1 MWTRGRVIERID
13 WSDKLF
19 SLRIAVEL
27 APFIPGQFI
36 KLSQVQDDKRVA
48 RAYSLVNSPDKP
60 YAEILAVAVEEGQL
74 SPQLQNLAIGDEIEI
89 TPTATGFMTLDEIP
103 KGAGQGRH
111 LWLLATGTA
120 VGPFLSMLDTPE
132 PWQRF
137 EKVVLIYGVREAKD
151 LAYLDKLKAYAV
163 QYPDQFILCL
173 TVTREKVDNALQ
185 CRIPDGLVSGEIER
199 KVGLTINAADSQVM
213 ICGNPGM
220 ISGAQAALLDK
231 GLAKN
236 LRRAPGQITV
246 EKYW

>member
-19 SLRIAVEL
+19 SLRIAAEL

-36 KLSQVQDDKRVA
+36 KLSQLQDDKRVA

-103 KGAGQGRH
+103 KGEGQGRH

-120 VGPFLSMLDTPE
+120 VGPFLSMLDTAE

-137 EKVVLIYGVREAKD
+137 EKVVLVYGVREAKD
-151 LAYLDKLKAYAV
+151 LAYLDKLKAYSV

-173 TVTREKVDNALQ
+173 TVTREKLDDALQ
-185 CRIPDGLVSGEIER
+185 CRIPDGFVSGEIEA
-199 KVGLTINAADSQVM
+199 KVGLALSAADSQVM

>member
-13 WSDKLF
+13 WNDKLF
-19 SLRIAVEL
+19 SLRIAAEL

-36 KLSQVQDDKRVA
+36 KLSQLQDDKRIA

-60 YAEILAVAVEEGQL
+60 YAEILAVAVEDGQL
-74 SPQLQNLAIGDEIEI
+74 SPQLQNLTIGDEIEI

-103 KGAGQGRH
+103 KGELQGRH
-111 LWLLATGTA
+111 LWFLATGTA
-120 VGPFLSMLDTPE
+120 IGPFLSMLDTAE

-137 EKVVLIYGVREAKD
+137 EKIVLVYGVREAKD
-151 LAYLDKLKAYAV
+151 LAYLDKLKAYSM

-173 TVTREKVDNALQ
+173 TVTRKKLDDALQ

-199 KVGLTINAADSQVM
+199 KVGLTLSAADSQVM

-231 GLAKN
+231 GLSKN

>member
-1 MWTRGRVIERID
+1 MWTKGRVIERID
-13 WSDKLF
+13 WNDKLF
-19 SLRIAVEL
+19 SLRIAADL

-36 KLSQVQDDKRVA
+36 KLSQQQEEKRVA

-74 SPQLQNLAIGDEIEI
+74 SPKLQDLAIGDEIDI

-103 KGAGQGRH
+103 KAELQGRH
-111 LWLLATGTA
+111 LWFLATGTA
-120 VGPFLSMLDTPE
+120 VGPFLSMLDTAE

-137 EKVVLIYGVREAKD
+137 EKIVLVYGVREAKD
-151 LAYLDKLKAYAV
+151 LAYLDKLKGYAT
-163 QYPDQFILCL
+163 QYPQQFILCL
-173 TVTREKVDNALQ
+173 IVTREPLDGALQ
-185 CRIPDGLVSGEIER
+185 CRIPDGLVSGDIER
-199 KVGLTINAADSQVM
+199 KVGLTLSAADSQVM

-231 GLAKN
+231 GLVKN

>member
-1 MWTRGRVIERID
+1 MWTKGQVIERID
-13 WSDKLF
+13 WNDKLF
-19 SLRIAVEL
+19 SLRIAADL

-36 KLSQVQDDKRVA
+36 KLSLQQGDKRVA
-48 RAYSLVNSPDKP
+48 RAYSLVNAPDKP
-60 YAEILAVAVEEGQL
+60 YAEILAVVVEDGQL
-74 SPQLQNLAIGDEIEI
+74 SPQLQHLAIGDELDI

-103 KGAGQGRH
+103 KGELQGRH

-120 VGPFLSMLDTPE
+120 VGPFLSILDTVQ

-137 EKVVLIYGVREAKD
+137 EKIVLVYGVRQAQD
-151 LAYLDKLKAYAV
+151 LAYFDKLKAYSAT
-163 QYPDQFILCL
+163 YPSQFILCPI
-173 TVTREKVDNALQ
+173 VTREPFSGALQ
-185 CRIPDGLVSGEIER
+185 CRIPQGIRSGEIEHE
-199 KVGLTINAADSQVM
+199 VGLVLTATDSQVM

-220 ISGAQAALLDK
+220 ISDAQAALIDK

>member
-19 SLRIAVEL
+19 SLRIVTDL

-36 KLSQVQDDKRVA
+36 KLSQVRDDKRVA
-48 RAYSLVNSPDKP
+48 RAYSLVNSPDKA
-60 YAEILAVAVEEGQL
+60 YAEVLAVAVEDGQL
-74 SPQLQNLAIGDEIEI
+74 SPQLQNLAIGDEIDV
-89 TPTATGFMTLDEIP
+89 TQTATGFMTLDEIP
-103 KGAGQGRH
+103 KGELQGRH
-111 LWLLATGTA
+111 LWFLATGTA
-120 VGPFLSMLDTPE
+120 VGPFLSMLDTDE

-137 EKVVLIYGVREAKD
+137 DKIVLVYGVREAKD
-151 LAYLDKLKAYAV
+151 LAYLDKLRAYEQ
-163 QYPDQFILCL
+163 QYPNQFILCL
-173 TVTREKVDNALQ
+173 SVTREPFEGALQ
-185 CRIPDGLVSGEIER
+185 CRIPDGLSSGEIER
-199 KVGLTINAADSQVM
+199 KVGLTLCAADSQVM

-220 ISGAQAALLDK
+220 INGAQAALIDK

>member
-1 MWTRGRVIERID
+1 MWISGQVIERID

-19 SLRIAVEL
+19 SLRIATEL

-36 KLSQVQDDKRVA
+36 KLSQMQGDKRVT

-60 YAEILAVAVEEGQL
+60 YAEILAVAVEDGLL
-74 SPQLQNLAIGDEIEI
+74 SPQLHKLSIGDEIDI

-103 KGAGQGRH
+103 KGKLQGKH
-111 LWLLATGTA
+111 LWFLATGTA
-120 VGPFLSMLDTPE
+120 VGPFLSMLDTAE

-137 EKVVLIYGVREAKD
+137 EKVVLVYGVREAQD
-151 LAYLDKLKAYAV
+151 LAYLDKLRGLEQ
-163 QYPDQFILCL
+163 QYPEQFKLILS
-173 TVTREKVDNALQ
+173 VTRESITDALQ
-185 CRIPDGLVSGEIER
+185 CRIPDGLVSCEIEDKAGIR
-199 KVGLTINAADSQVM
+199 LSVGDSQVM

-220 ISGAQAALLDK
+220 INGAQAALLNK

>member
-19 SLRIAVEL
+19 SLRIAAQI

-36 KLSQVQDDKRVA
+36 KLSQVQDDKRIA
-48 RAYSLVNSPDKP
+48 RAYSVVNSPDKP
-60 YAEILAVAVEEGQL
+60 YVEVLAVAVEEGLL
-74 SPQLQNLAIGDEIEI
+74 SPHLHQLTVGDEVEI

-103 KGAGQGRH
+103 KGELQGKH
-111 LWLLATGTA
+111 LWFLATGTA

-137 EKVVLIYGVREAKD
+137 EKVVLVYGVREAQD
-151 LAYLDKLKAYAV
+151 LAYLEKLRALEQ
-163 QYPDQFILCL
+163 QYPDQFKLVLC
-173 TVTREKVDNALQ
+173 VTREAFDGALS
-185 CRIPDGLVSGEIER
+185 CRIPAGLISGEIEHY
-199 KVGLTINAADSQVM
+199 VGLTINAADSQVM

-220 ISGAQAALLDK
+220 ITDAQLALIEK
-231 GLAKN
+231 GLSKN

>member
-13 WSDKLF
+13 WNDKLF

-36 KLSQVQDDKRVA
+36 KLSQLQDDKRIA

-60 YAEILAVAVEEGQL
+60 YAEILAVAVEDGQL
-74 SPQLQNLAIGDEIEI
+74 SPQLQNLTIGDEIEI

-103 KGAGQGRH
+103 KGELQGRH
-111 LWLLATGTA
+111 LWFLATGTA
-120 VGPFLSMLDTPE
+120 IGPFLSMLDTAE

-137 EKVVLIYGVREAKD
+137 EKIVLVYGVREAKD
-151 LAYLDKLKAYAV
+151 LAYLDKLKAYSM

-173 TVTREKVDNALQ
+173 TVTRKKLDDALQ

-199 KVGLTINAADSQVM
+199 KVGLTLSAADSQVM

-231 GLAKN
+231 GLSKN

>member
-13 WSDKLF
+13 WNDKLF
-19 SLRIAVEL
+19 SLRIAAEL

-36 KLSQVQDDKRVA
+36 KLSQLQDDKRIA
-48 RAYSLVNSPDKP
+48 RAYSLVNSPDKL
-60 YAEILAVAVEEGQL
+60 YAEILAVAVEDGQL
-74 SPQLQNLAIGDEIEI
+74 SPQLQNLTIGDEIEI

-103 KGAGQGRH
+103 KGELQGRH
-111 LWLLATGTA
+111 LWFLATGTA
-120 VGPFLSMLDTPE
+120 IGPFLSMLDTAE

-137 EKVVLIYGVREAKD
+137 EKIVLVYGVREAKD
-151 LAYLDKLKAYAV
+151 LAYLDKLKAYSM

-173 TVTREKVDNALQ
+173 TVTREKLYDALQ

-199 KVGLTINAADSQVM
+199 KVGLTLSAADSQVM

-231 GLAKN
+231 GLSKN

>member
-13 WSDKLF
+13 WNDKLF
-19 SLRIAVEL
+19 SLRIAADL

-36 KLSQVQDDKRVA
+36 KLSQVRDDKRVA
-48 RAYSLVNSPDKP
+48 RAYSLVNSPDKA
-60 YAEILAVAVEEGQL
+60 YAEVLAVAVEDGQL
-74 SPQLQNLAIGDEIEI
+74 SPQLQNLTIGDEIDI

-103 KGAGQGRH
+103 KGELQGRH
-111 LWLLATGTA
+111 LWFLATGTA
-120 VGPFLSMLDTPE
+120 VGPFLSMLDTDE

-137 EKVVLIYGVREAKD
+137 DKIVLVYGVREAKD
-151 LAYLDKLKAYAV
+151 LAYLDKLRTYEQ

-173 TVTREKVDNALQ
+173 SVTREPFEGALQ
-185 CRIPDGLVSGEIER
+185 CRIPDGLISGEIER
-199 KVGLTINAADSQVM
+199 KVGLTLCATDSQVM

-220 ISGAQAALLDK
+220 ITGAQVALIGK

>member
-13 WSDKLF
+13 WNDKLF
-19 SLRIAVEL
+19 SLRIAADL
-27 APFIPGQFI
+27 ADFIPGQFI
-36 KLSQVQDDKRVA
+36 KLSQVQGDKRVA

-60 YAEILAVAVEEGQL
+60 YAEVLAVAVEEGLL
-74 SPQLQNLAIGDEIEI
+74 SPQLQHLGLGDEIDI
-89 TPTATGFMTLDEIP
+89 SPTATGFMTLEEIP
-103 KGAGQGRH
+103 KNQGQH

-120 VGPFLSMLDTPE
+120 IGPFLSILDTPE

-137 EKVVLIYGVREAKD
+137 ARIALVYGVREAKD
-151 LAYLDKLKAYAV
+151 LAYLNKLRAYEAR
-163 QYPDQFILCL
+163 YGGQFSLCL
-173 TVTREKVDNALQ
+173 AVTREPYPGALA
-185 CRIPDGLVSGEIER
+185 CRIPDGLTSGEIEQHL
-199 KVGLTINAADSQVM
+199 GLQLSAQDSQVM

-220 ISGAQAALLDK
+220 IADAQTALMAK